1 MANKTALA
9 QKESV
14 INEIVDKI
22 DNSSSVLVWEYTSS
36 NVETIQKIRTE
47 LKQSGATT
55 KVYKNTLA
63 KLAFEKKGYNELA
76 DKIVGQNSFAFA
88 SEEDEVATARVI
100 KKYMKDNEDIKF
112 KAGIFEGKIV
122 EPDALTELSLLPSKD
137 NLISMLL
144 SVLQAN
150 TRNLAYAI
158 SQVGEQKTDDTAA
171 PKVETK
177 EEVQEEI
184 KEEKKEES

>member
-9 QKESV
+9 QKETV
-14 INEIVDKI
+14 INEIINKI

-36 NVETIQKIRTE
+36 NVDTIQKIRSE

-112 KAGIFEGKIV
+112 KVGIFEGKIV
-122 EPDALTELSLLPSKD
+122 GQDALTELSLLPSKD

-158 SQVGEQKTDDTAA
+158 SQVGEQKTNDIVET

-177 EEVQEEI
+177 EET